1 MKQPLVDQIYEIA
14 DRIARAAGLE
24 IVEVELLGGGAARLL
39 RVYIDRVSDNR
50 VSNDKVGGVSH
61 ADCELLSRELG
72 AELDAGDLIPGE
84 AGYHLEVS
92 SPGVERKLVRPRDYS
107 RFTGQKVKISLR
119 EPVDGTKRYEGVLT
133 SFVDGIVT
141 LETPAK
147 PVAIPFDLISK
158 ANLKFEW

>member
-1 MKQPLVDQIYEIA
+1 LPS
-14 DRIARAAGLE
+14 RNGF
-24 IVEVELLGGGAARLL
+24 GGSHGRSLRGGIRRGL
-39 RVYIDRVSDNR
+39 RVGFSASFASPRLRSGAGPASKRLVT
-50 VSNDKVGGVSH
+50 
-61 ADCELLSRELG
+61 SRRRLP
-72 AELDAGDLIPGE
+72 A
-84 AGYHLEVS
+84 
-92 SPGVERKLVRPRDYS
+92 RKLVRPRDYS

>member
-39 RVYIDRVSDNR
+39 RVSID
-50 VSNDKVGGVSH
+50 KPGGVSH

-84 AGYHLEVS
+84 SGYQLEVS
-92 SPGVERKLVRPRDYS
+92 SPGVERKLSRPRDFE
-107 RFTGQKVKISLR
+107 RFTGQKVKITLR
-119 EPVDGTKRYEGVLT
+119 EPVDG
-133 SFVDGIVT
+133 
-141 LETPAK
+141 A
-147 PVAIPFDLISK
+147 A
-158 ANLKFEW
+158 

>member
-1 MKQPLVDQIYEIA
+1 MKQPLVDKIYEIA
-14 DRIARAAGLE
+14 DRIARAAGLD

-39 RVYIDRVSDNR
+39 RVYID
-50 VSNDKVGGVSH
+50 KEGGVSH

-72 AELDAGDLIPGE
+72 AELDAGDVIPGE

-92 SPGVERKLVRPRDYS
+92 SPGVERKLSRPRDFE
-107 RFTGQKVKISLR
+107 RFAGQKVKISLR
-119 EPVDGTKRYEGVLT
+119 EPLDGAKRYEGVLT

>member
-39 RVYIDRVSDNR
+39 RVYIDRVSVNKD
-50 VSNDKVGGVSH
+50 GGVSH

-72 AELDAGDLIPGE
+72 AELDAGDIIPGA

>member
-1 MKQPLVDQIYEIA
+1 MKQPLVDKIYEIA
-14 DRIARAAGLE
+14 DRLARAAGLD

-39 RVYIDRVSDNR
+39 RVYID
-50 VSNDKVGGVSH
+50 KEGGVSH
-61 ADCELLSRELG
+61 ADCELISRELG
-72 AELDAGDLIPGE
+72 AELDAGDIIPGE

-92 SPGVERKLVRPRDYS
+92 SPGVERKLSRPRDFE
-107 RFTGQKVKISLR
+107 RFAGQKVKISLR
-119 EPVDGTKRYEGVLT
+119 EPVDGAKRYEGVLT

-141 LETPAK
+141 LETPDK